1 MSLELGLLYGEKP
14 FYEGLYFERD
24 LNQAFNEKMVLEGFR
39 FGDPFVN
46 KGVEVIRE
54 TGLGNESGIVVRY
67 VRRVKKDWNN
77 FNDWKDV
84 VEKVEFSKGSHHA
97 IFIKGH
103 YGLKVKLEGE
113 DSKYITSLI
122 KEAGKEF
129 RVGTKKRLGLQFSK
143 FGDEVITTFG
153 SHLDITDNI
162 FLTYKVL
169 HNHLISKD
177 L

>member
-67 VRRVKKDWNN
+67 VRRVKKDWKN
-77 FNDWKDV
+77 FNDWGDV
-84 VEKVEFSKGSHHA
+84 EEKVEFLKSSNYSVFVKG
-97 IFIKGH
+97 K
-103 YGLKVKLEGE
+103 YGLKIKFEGE
-113 DSKYITSLI
+113 ETNNIRNII
-122 KEAGKEF
+122 KTVCGEF
-129 RVGTKKRLGLQFSK
+129 KSGSKKRLHLESGIL
-143 FGDEVITTFG
+143 GDEAIISFR
-153 SHLDITDNI
+153 SHMEITDNI
-162 FLTYKVL
+162 FITYKVL
-169 HNHLISKD
+169 YNYLISKD

>member
-1 MSLELGLLYGEKP
+1 MSLELGLLYGEKT

-24 LNQAFNEKMVLEGFR
+24 LNQAFNER
-39 FGDPFVN
+39 
-46 KGVEVIRE
+46 
-54 TGLGNESGIVVRY
+54 
-67 VRRVKKDWNN
+67 
-77 FNDWKDV
+77 KDV

-169 HNHLISKD
+169 HNHLISK
-177 L
+177 